1 MKITKAALISLITD
15 ALDAEDP
22 ITGESSMDSIPEW
35 DSLGHLSV
43 LTSLDQATDGKASA
57 ISELGE
63 SSSVDMI
70 FNILKNEN
78 LVDES

>member
-1 MKITKAALISLITD
+1 MKITKTALIALITD
-15 ALDAEDP
+15 ALDAEDL

-35 DSLGHLSV
+35 DSLGHLSI

-63 SSSVDMI
+63 SSSVDAI

>member
-1 MKITKAALISLITD
+1 MKITKAALITLITD
-15 ALDAEDP
+15 ALDAEDL

-78 LVDES
+78 LVDEG